1 MAYVYYARNVT
12 TWRDP
17 RAGVRLLAG
26 KFHVTPHP
34 LAKAPLR
41 CSAARAATNGV
52 KNTTLS
58 GLMTVLQEDSA
69 NLFTDQGMD
78 LSIYAPD
85 VDFQDPITDYSD
97 VQVCFE
103 LL

>member
-1 MAYVYYARNVT
+1 
-12 TWRDP
+12 
-17 RAGVRLLAG
+17 
-26 KFHVTPHP
+26 
-34 LAKAPLR
+34 
-41 CSAARAATNGV
+41 
-52 KNTTLS
+52 
-58 GLMTVLQEDSA
+58 MTVLQEDSA